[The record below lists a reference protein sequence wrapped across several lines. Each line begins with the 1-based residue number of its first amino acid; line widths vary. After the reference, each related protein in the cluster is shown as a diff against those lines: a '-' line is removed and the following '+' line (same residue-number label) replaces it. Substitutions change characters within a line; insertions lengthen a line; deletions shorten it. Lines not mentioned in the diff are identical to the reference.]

1 VLHQQL
7 DDCAKHISLLRTP
20 SEPMGTLSGA
30 RKPTMWCSL
39 PSPRCVWWLCG
50 NGLGRAAAPR
60 TGLRLG
66 LQVVRGKSRLP
77 CGCLA
82 VIGRPKMPGALR
94 PTKDLAAPFIL
105 LFYSALLFCTLPREP
120 DRSAGS
126 CRLARGI
133 QNAHYCDICI
143 QRREPGWLNFSGD
156 DGN

>member
-1 VLHQQL
+1 VYPQQADGYAVLRQQ
-7 DDCAKHISLLRTP
+7 AYYVVFP
-20 SEPMGTLSGA
+20 SQPEMRLVVVRERA
-30 RKPTMWCSL
+30 RPGSD
-39 PSPRCVWWLCG
+39 PE
-50 NGLGRAAAPR
+50 N
-60 TGLRLG
+60 GLRLG
-66 LQVVRGKSRLP
+66 LQVVRGKSRLS

-94 PTKDLAAPFIL
+94 PTKDLAALFI
-105 LFYSALLFCTLPREP
+105 FCTLFCTLPREH

-133 QNAHYCDICI
+133 QNANYCDVCI